1 MDAYECI
8 VGRVEVREFTGEP
21 VPEETIRRILEAG
34 RMAPSQRN
42 RQPWHFI
49 LVQDRALLRQLAE
62 AAPTGPYIANAA
74 FAVVIAMDGAK
85 MPQIDGARA
94 AQTMQLAG
102 WAEGLGSC
110 WVSGLDR
117 DRIKELL
124 RMPLA
129 MEVITVLPFGRPTPA
144 ARAVRKRRKPLAAI
158 AHRNQFMT
166 PYGG

>member
-21 VPEETIRRILEAG
+21 VPEAAVLRVLEAG

-42 RQPWHFI
+42 RQQWHFI
-49 LVQDRALLRQLAE
+49 VVQDRDLLRQVGE

-74 FAVVIAMDGAK
+74 FAVVIAMEGAK
-85 MPQIDGARA
+85 MPQVDGTRA
-94 AQTMQLAG
+94 AQSMQLAA

-117 DRIKELL
+117 DRIRTLL
-124 RMPLA
+124 GIPAA
-129 MEVITVLPFGRPTPA
+129 MEILTVLPFGRPAAA
-144 ARAVRKRRKPLAAI
+144 ARGVRKRRKPLAAI
-158 AHRNQFMT
+158 AHRNRFGA
-166 PYGG
+166 PYA